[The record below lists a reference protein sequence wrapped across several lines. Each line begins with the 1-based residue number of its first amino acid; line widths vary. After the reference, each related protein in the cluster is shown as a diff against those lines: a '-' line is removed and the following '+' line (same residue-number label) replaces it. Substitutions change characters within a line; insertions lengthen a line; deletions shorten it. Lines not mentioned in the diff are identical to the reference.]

1 MTYKEQLE
9 QAEKVGG
16 TESLSPEYF
25 AFEKKGDS
33 VLGKLRAFAEV
44 QGSIGEGMYNQYLFE
59 TDGGLIKCA
68 FGAATDREAASQMA
82 INELYHIV
90 FQGKVKIKG
99 NRSINKFKITH
110 IISDALASPDKK
122 DEVPF

>member
-9 QAEKVGG
+9 EAQKVGG
-16 TESLSPEYF
+16 TELLSPEYF

-33 VLGKLRAFAEV
+33 IIGMLKGFSEV
-44 QGSIGEGMYNQYLFE
+44 QGSIGEGMYNQYLFD

-82 INELYHIV
+82 VNEVYHIV

-99 NRSINKFKITH
+99 NRSINKFKIVH
-110 IISDALASPDKK
+110 IISDALASSEKK